1 MNYVLTDYI
10 EAIMKKAKYEIIKD
24 EEPYYGEIPSIKGI
38 WATGK
43 TLEECRKNLKEAL
56 EDYIIISLEKH
67 LSLPEIDGI
76 RITTTKVNA

>member
-1 MNYVLTDYI
+1 MLTDYI
-10 EAIMKKAKYEIIKD
+10 EAVIKKAKYEIIKD

>member
-1 MNYVLTDYI
+1 MLTDYI
-10 EAIMKKAKYEIIKD
+10 EAVIKKAKYEIIKD
-24 EEPYYGEIPSIKGI
+24 EEPYYGEILSIKGI

>member
-1 MNYVLTDYI
+1 MLTDYI

-24 EEPYYGEIPSIKGI
+24 EEPYYREIPSIKGI

>member
-1 MNYVLTDYI
+1 MLTAYI
-10 EAIMKKAKYEIIKD
+10 EAVMKKAKYEIIKD

>member
-1 MNYVLTDYI
+1 MLTAYI
-10 EAIMKKAKYEIIKD
+10 EAVMKKAKYEIIKD

-67 LSLPEIDGI
+67 LSLPDIDGI

>member
-1 MNYVLTDYI
+1 MLTDYI
-10 EAIMKKAKYEIIKD
+10 EAVIKKAKCEIIKD